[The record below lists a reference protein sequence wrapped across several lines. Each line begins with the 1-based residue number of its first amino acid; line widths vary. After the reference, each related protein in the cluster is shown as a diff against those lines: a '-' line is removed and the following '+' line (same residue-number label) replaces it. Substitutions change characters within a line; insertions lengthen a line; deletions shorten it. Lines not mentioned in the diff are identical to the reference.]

1 MMQPDKIEKL
11 IMDGDGHTL
20 ELKYDFPSSVE
31 KTVSAFANTNGGYI
45 VFGFNDEGKV
55 VGLTQNQIDDF
66 SKRAVSLCQAM
77 SVSFE
82 LYPSN
87 FDMKQILVL
96 HIYKKEF
103 HYSVRT
109 SDGLIWLRQGAKNVL
124 MPAKEDFKLQKG
136 MRKQLKCF
144 VAMSFREQEYPRLV
158 DFYDAMKRAADR
170 CAYRLKLWKNDEDP
184 FNGNAVMHIH
194 ENIKKC
200 DFMLADYTL
209 NSSNVYYEEGFAAGM
224 GKEIIQTCENTTDL
238 AFDINHNNTYSYAN
252 AHQLEDQLVD
262 SFNEICK
269 RLLS

>member
-1 MMQPDKIEKL
+1 MQPDKIEKL

-200 DFMLADYTL
+200 DFMLAD
-209 NSSNVYYEEGFAAGM
+209 
-224 GKEIIQTCENTTDL
+224 
-238 AFDINHNNTYSYAN
+238 
-252 AHQLEDQLVD
+252 
-262 SFNEICK
+262 CK
-269 RLLS
+269 RSISRVGKPI